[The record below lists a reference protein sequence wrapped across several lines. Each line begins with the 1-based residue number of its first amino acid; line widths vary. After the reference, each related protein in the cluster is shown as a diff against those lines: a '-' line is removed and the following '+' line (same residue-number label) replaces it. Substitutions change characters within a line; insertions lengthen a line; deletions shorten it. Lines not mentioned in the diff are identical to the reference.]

1 LSIATPSGEA
11 DTLHSNSQSLS
22 SLPSSPNSPS
32 AATQQ
37 LSSSLANMSFSGN
50 GLQSSTGS
58 QCSSKSHS
66 PSGSIASTMTV
77 AGKSERSHTPNSGSE
92 NGDAVKTKVGIDD
105 VSLEGFNIQH
115 QICGWESSVKNHFSY
130 LKKNCQK
137 SKRLKYLFVL

>member
-1 LSIATPSGEA
+1 
-11 DTLHSNSQSLS
+11 
-22 SLPSSPNSPS
+22 
-32 AATQQ
+32 
-37 LSSSLANMSFSGN
+37 
-50 GLQSSTGS
+50 
-58 QCSSKSHS
+58 
-66 PSGSIASTMTV
+66 MTV

>member
-1 LSIATPSGEA
+1 
-11 DTLHSNSQSLS
+11 
-22 SLPSSPNSPS
+22 
-32 AATQQ
+32 
-37 LSSSLANMSFSGN
+37 MSFSGN

-115 QICGWESSVKNHFSY
+115 QICGWREFSKKSF
-130 LKKNCQK
+130 LLFKKKNAK
-137 SKRLKYLFVL
+137 SPND